1 MERPRVSAAA
11 VEMLNKLIP
20 KYARLPLAAA
30 VLANMI
36 AYYVPKALESH
47 RTLHLLSTALDD
59 ALPLVPAFIFI
70 YVLAYVQWVLS
81 FLIAVQDSRERC
93 FRFAASYILGAFLS
107 MAVLLIYPTTM
118 VRPSVEVTD
127 LSTRVL
133 AWIYSTDTPTNLF
146 PSMHCLASWLCFRWS
161 VGLRKLPRW
170 YPWAQGVFTFLVF
183 ASVVLVKQHVWPDI
197 LGGVAAG
204 ELGILLSRLLH
215 ADRLIAKLDL
225 SARSHV

>member
-1 MERPRVSAAA
+1 
-11 VEMLNKLIP
+11 MLKRIIP
-20 KYARLPLAAA
+20 PYARLPLLT
-30 VLANMI
+30 VLVFNFI

-47 RTLHLLSTALDD
+47 RTLHLLSTTLDD
-59 ALPLVPAFIFI
+59 ALPRIPVFIFI

-81 FLIAVQDSRERC
+81 YLIAARDSRERC
-93 FRFAASYILGAFLS
+93 FGFTASYVIGALLS
-107 MAVLLIYPTTM
+107 MTVLLIYPTTM
-118 VRPSVEVTD
+118 VRPPVEVTD

-133 AWIYSTDTPTNLF
+133 AWIYSSDTPTNLF

-161 VGLRKLPRW
+161 VGLRSMPRW
-170 YPWAQGVFTFLVF
+170 YAWAQGIFTFLVF

-215 ADRLIAKLDL
+215 ADRLVAKLDL
-225 SARSHV
+225 SARSHA